1 MTFDTRISHKI
12 DTEENWKTNNPIL
25 LKGELIIVIDESNT
39 VHLKI
44 GNGTS
49 HYSELPL
56 LKMKLSGVLSNL
68 QKNKKY
74 NIIYT

>member
-39 VHLKI
+39 AHLKI

-49 HYSELPL
+49 HYLELPFIENEIVW
-56 LKMKLSGVLSNL
+56 G
-68 QKNKKY
+68 
-74 NIIYT
+74 TF

>member
-1 MTFDTRISHKI
+1 MTFDTRLSHKI

-49 HYSELPL
+49 HYLELPFIENEIVW
-56 LKMKLSGVLSNL
+56 G
-68 QKNKKY
+68 
-74 NIIYT
+74 TF

>member
-44 GNGTS
+44 GNGTN
-49 HYSELPL
+49 HYLELPFIENEIVW
-56 LKMKLSGVLSNL
+56 G
-68 QKNKKY
+68 
-74 NIIYT
+74 TF

>member
-44 GNGTS
+44 GNGMS
-49 HYSELPL
+49 HYSELPFIENEIVW
-56 LKMKLSGVLSNL
+56 G
-68 QKNKKY
+68 
-74 NIIYT
+74 TF

>member
-49 HYSELPL
+49 YYLELPFIENEIVW
-56 LKMKLSGVLSNL
+56 G
-68 QKNKKY
+68 
-74 NIIYT
+74 TF

>member
-1 MTFDTRISHKI
+1 MGFIFLLREVIIMTFDTRISHKI

-49 HYSELPL
+49 HYLELPFIENEIVW
-56 LKMKLSGVLSNL
+56 G
-68 QKNKKY
+68 
-74 NIIYT
+74 TF